1 MAAYFFD
8 SSAIVKRYIKET
20 GTAWTVNIFRPR
32 SHNQIFVSEVTLVE
46 VISAL
51 ARRHRGLS
59 ASSVDYGKR
68 TARRFQTAYD
78 TKFFKTRVDLA
89 TVREAAL
96 LAEKYFLRGYDAV
109 QLATAVR
116 IEGERKLIGAA
127 SLIFVSADDDLN
139 NAAQAEGLLVE
150 NPDNYP

>member
-1 MAAYFFD
+1 M
-8 SSAIVKRYIKET
+8 
-20 GTAWTVNIFRPR
+20 
-32 SHNQIFVSEVTLVE
+32 VE

-59 ASSVDYGKR
+59 ATSVGYGKR
-68 TARRFQTAYD
+68 AAKRFQRAYD
-78 TKFFKTRVDLA
+78 TKFFKTRVDLG

-116 IEGERKLIGAA
+116 IEGERRLIGAA
-127 SLIFVSADDDLN
+127 LLIFVSADEDLN
-139 NAAQAEGLLVE
+139 NAARGEGLLVE

>member
-32 SHNQIFVSEVTLVE
+32 SHNQVFVSEVTLVE

-59 ASSVDYGKR
+59 ARSADYGKR
-68 TARRFQTAYD
+68 AAKRFQSAYD
-78 TKFFKTRVDLA
+78 SKFFKTRVDLA

-109 QLATAVR
+109 QLATAMR
-116 IEGERKLIGAA
+116 IEGERKSIGAGA
-127 SLIFVSADDDLN
+127 LTFVSADEDLN
-139 NAAQAEGLLVE
+139 RAAQAEGLLVE
-150 NPDNYP
+150 NPDNHR